1 VQREVNQT
9 TRRGT
14 FWINGLADLGYSTSR
29 TDPQLVPDRGANGLE
44 DEVGG
49 IFDGWIDD
57 PTESDTMAP
66 FPFPM
71 GAVQVL
77 VRTEDPG
84 TGLVQQM
91 SVVQDFVTQ

>member
-1 VQREVNQT
+1 VAPIGKVG
-9 TRRGT
+9 GT
-14 FWINGLADLGYSTSR
+14 DWKV
-29 TDPQLVPDRGANGLE
+29 LVPDRGTNGLE

-57 PTESDTMAP
+57 PSESDTMAP